1 MFIDFNASTS
11 TPELQGDICLVGS
24 GVLGLALCSHLL
36 AHTNLR
42 LILLESGGLGDSAD
56 DAAVPAELNSG
67 DIDSGVADSRAR
79 GFGGSSQRWAGQ
91 ALPFSANDLAP
102 RPYLNGAGWPLR
114 IGDLAPYYAMATR
127 FLGLDER
134 PFSADLWNDPALS
147 GLFAPASPLGLN
159 FSKYSPHP
167 NLAPLWRERIAASDR
182 VICLTNA
189 HASHLEVDADRQRV
203 SGVAIRSRQG
213 RPGLVRAQRVVL
225 CAGGVEN
232 PRLLLASDQVHPG
245 GLGNDHDLVGRYY
258 QDHVGFYGA
267 RLEPLDWPAFRHLFS
282 SFVHGRHKFVPK
294 LQLTDAAQ
302 CSLQLLNVTGNLG
315 VQLEETAPVL
325 GLRRLYNDLRHGAL
339 GRHNL
344 RDLKM
349 LPQAPLESAKI
360 LYTHVVQRRIRIP
373 RQSRIFLI
381 ANAESEPLRDS
392 RIQLAAERD
401 AYGLRRPRIHWLVSD
416 RTRVALDAYFAEVK
430 RVLEGAGIARVH
442 RNPMLAET
450 NDDWKSRGYSLYHH
464 MGGTRMASRPED
476 GVVNPDGRV
485 FAMPNLYVAG
495 SSVFPTGSS
504 SNPTFTALALSFR
517 LAEHLAATTPA
528 P

>member
-1 MFIDFNASTS
+1 
-11 TPELQGDICLVGS
+11 
-24 GVLGLALCSHLL
+24 
-36 AHTNLR
+36 
-42 LILLESGGLGDSAD
+42 
-56 DAAVPAELNSG
+56 
-67 DIDSGVADSRAR
+67 
-79 GFGGSSQRWAGQ
+79 
-91 ALPFSANDLAP
+91 
-102 RPYLNGAGWPLR
+102 
-114 IGDLAPYYAMATR
+114 
-127 FLGLDER
+127 
-134 PFSADLWNDPALS
+134 
-147 GLFAPASPLGLN
+147 
-159 FSKYSPHP
+159 
-167 NLAPLWRERIAASDR
+167 
-182 VICLTNA
+182 
-189 HASHLEVDADRQRV
+189 
-203 SGVAIRSRQG
+203 
-213 RPGLVRAQRVVL
+213 
-225 CAGGVEN
+225 VEN

-476 GVVNPDGRV
+476 GVVNPEGRV